1 MIISPL
7 KTNRIEWI
15 DTIKGICIIL
25 VIIYHTCGL
34 PIIGQFL
41 FGGFMGTFF
50 ILSGYTTKK
59 DIISSGIKKKIE
71 RLLIPYF
78 FYGIISILFIT
89 SNQIIHGNW
98 EYTIKYI
105 GGLIYS
111 RYSIVPLQSKDF
123 TENSIILVNSPLWF
137 LTTIFISYIYF
148 YFYINIK
155 KKITKLLFICI
166 SIILCV
172 ITNEAKILLPWGID
186 ISFICFLLL
195 LYGYYYSKYRHKLHY
210 PCYIKLCS
218 IITIGYLYY
227 IMVIYNGHINLSVRI
242 YGNHGVLSIILFYCI
257 CIIETRIFILII
269 QPIHSIITKIL
280 AIIGKHS
287 LRIMCIHIPL
297 SYIESI
303 ILSTLN
309 ININQYLSAII
320 LIIITLFF
328 NYILIHIFKRV
339 SIHKNILSRSVKYL

>member
-1 MIISPL
+1 MTIPPL

-34 PIIGQFL
+34 PFIGQFL

-50 ILSGYTTKK
+50 ILSGYTAKK
-59 DIISSGIKKKIE
+59 DIISSGIKKKLK

-195 LYGYYYSKYRHKLHY
+195 LYGYYYSKYRNKLHY

-257 CIIETRIFILII
+257 CIIETHIFILIT
-269 QPIHSIITKIL
+269 QSVRSIITRSL
-280 AIIGKHS
+280 AIIGKYS

-297 SYIESI
+297 SYIELVI
-303 ILSTLN
+303 INKLN
-309 ININQYLSAII
+309 FDINQYISAII
-320 LIIITLFF
+320 LIFISLFS
-328 NYILIHIFKRV
+328 NYILIYIFKWLSMR
-339 SIHKNILSRSVKYL
+339 KNIFLKNAEYL

>member
-1 MIISPL
+1 MNVPCLI
-7 KTNRIEWI
+7 KNRIEWI

-50 ILSGYTTKK
+50 ILSGYTAKK
-59 DIISSGIKKKIE
+59 EIISSGIKKKSK

-98 EYTIKYI
+98 EYTLKYI

-111 RYSIVPLQSKDF
+111 RYSIIPLQSERF
-123 TENSIILVNSPLWF
+123 TEDSIILVNSPLWF

-148 YFYINIK
+148 YFYINIQQ
-155 KKITKLLFICI
+155 KIFKLLFIFT
-166 SIILCV
+166 SFILSV
-172 ITNEAKILLPWGID
+172 IANEAKILLPWGID

-195 LYGYYYSKYRHKLHY
+195 LYGYYYSKYRNKFHYSLYKKLY
-210 PCYIKLCS
+210 L
-218 IITIGYLYY
+218 IIIASSLYY
-227 IMVIYNGHINLSVRI
+227 ILVTYNGHINLSVRI

-257 CIIETRIFILII
+257 CIIETHIFILIT
-269 QPIHSIITKIL
+269 QSMCSIITRTL
-280 AIIGKHS
+280 AIIGKYS

-297 SYIESI
+297 SYIELVI
-303 ILSTLN
+303 INKLN
-309 ININQYLSAII
+309 FDINQYISAII
-320 LIIITLFF
+320 LIFISLFS
-328 NYILIHIFKRV
+328 NYILIYIFKWL
-339 SIHKNILSRSVKYL
+339 SMCKNTFLKNVEYL